1 MAYDSCGLLQSPSLS
16 SSPSSSPFD
25 SYRSSAKIGA
35 SLTCYCTALL
45 SAFELFAH
53 ESVDLLTRPQYPNP
67 LRTPGHP
74 SPLPPP
80 HTHSPATQWLGFLLL
95 LRLRLLY
102 IYFILFFVLC
112 VVFVVFACVFLPSP
126 GKMQLTLCS
135 RFSFSPMGV
144 DLWQAVGA
152 SERHRDGEGREF
164 HLFWT
169 LLDAKSYA
177 CLRSVSDCKAPRVDL
192 GLGS

>member
-1 MAYDSCGLLQSPSLS
+1 MLCFCFVFFFVSLGEEQHPAVVAYDSCGLLQSAS
-16 SSPSSSPFD
+16 SSSSSPFD

-53 ESVDLLTRPQYPNP
+53 ESVDLLTRPQYPHST
-67 LRTPGHP
+67 LPGTLFRP
-74 SPLPPP
+74 
-80 HTHSPATQWLGFLLL
+80 HSPATQWRGSWSVFVFFFFC
-95 LRLRLLY
+95 
-102 IYFILFFVLC
+102 IYFIFLCC

-152 SERHRDGEGREF
+152 SQRQQGCEGGR
-164 HLFWT
+164 LCVWP
-169 LLDAKSYA
+169 L
-177 CLRSVSDCKAPRVDL
+177 V
-192 GLGS
+192 